1 MNGGFVMCRDLQ
13 GSYWYVGEGEWR
25 FQISFSANQIKVL
38 DNFKDWSIAGE
49 GRDQKERKNIK
60 IFSKKFKDH
69 SDLEI
74 FILGLKQTNEISIKE
89 V

>member
-1 MNGGFVMCRDLQ
+1 MCRDLQ

-60 IFSKKFKDH
+60 IFSKKFKDR

-74 FILGLKQTNEISIKE
+74 FILGLKQKNEISIKE